1 MSLYAVTYTYVTD
14 EDRLAAIR
22 PEHRAFLGSLA
33 AEGIVLLSGPT
44 TGEGPGNALI
54 LLRAGSADDARQAL
68 VHDPFQVNGLV
79 TDMAVAEW
87 NPVIGAWRDGSLAG
101 EL

>member
-14 EDRLAAIR
+14 EPRLAEIR

-33 AEGIVLLSGPT
+33 DEGIVLLSGPT
-44 TGEGPGNALI
+44 SGDGPGNALI
-54 LLRAGSADDARQAL
+54 LLRAGSAEGARATL
-68 VHDPFQVNGLV
+68 DRDPFQVNGLV
-79 TDMAVAEW
+79 TNVAVAEW
-87 NPVIGAWRDGSLAG
+87 NAVIGAWRNGALAG

>member
-14 EDRLAAIR
+14 EARLAEIR

-33 AEGIVLLSGPT
+33 DEGIVLLSGPT
-44 TGEGPGNALI
+44 AGDGPGDALI
-54 LLRAGSADDARQAL
+54 LLRAGSAEDARSAL
-68 VHDPFQVNGLV
+68 DRDPFQVNSLV
-79 TDMAVAEW
+79 TNVSVAEW
-87 NPVIGAWRDGSLAG
+87 NPVLGAWRTGALAG